1 MPKFIYTIFVIII
14 LNSLAI
20 YYVLT
25 QTSPESLTSKIVL
38 CLLLIFFIS
47 FIYPLY
53 VTLFRKF
60 LKTKEE
66 LNVIFKTEFK
76 KIFTISIFLG
86 IWYFLKLN
94 QTISNTLFVSLVLIT
109 LGVKLYLSKYKNSKK
124 RVKY

>member
-94 QTISNTLFVSLVLIT
+94 QTISNTLFVFLVLIT